1 MPKRQQ
7 TSSVKRQVLEALFQQ
22 YLRTGDPVFDND
34 AVKAVCHQ
42 LGFGNPFDATKV
54 DTKSELPDI
63 MVQNK
68 YCVAHIG
75 KGKHQFVQALS
86 DWYHDFEPIQGNEQ
100 WEWRYRSSLLNDLES
115 GESSTLSLAFN
126 QRILHDFLYEDI
138 TASPRIYIP
147 GRPRLTMSY
156 RVGSVQLQ
164 LTSQQMEVDLTLE
177 HDRIV
182 TVVEAKNSLLSD
194 FAIYQ
199 IFHPFKYYSQKLRD
213 RGSPAKEVNAC
224 YVLRSEQTGL
234 ICVRMYLYRFLD
246 EDRIDSIQLVRKAEY
261 RLVRR

>member
-1 MPKRQQ
+1 
-7 TSSVKRQVLEALFQQ
+7 
-22 YLRTGDPVFDND
+22 
-34 AVKAVCHQ
+34 
-42 LGFGNPFDATKV
+42 
-54 DTKSELPDI
+54 
-63 MVQNK
+63 
-68 YCVAHIG
+68 
-75 KGKHQFVQALS
+75 
-86 DWYHDFEPIQGNEQ
+86 
-100 WEWRYRSSLLNDLES
+100 
-115 GESSTLSLAFN
+115 
-126 QRILHDFLYEDI
+126 
-138 TASPRIYIP
+138 
-147 GRPRLTMSY
+147 MSY